1 MVELEFAKKSEES
14 AQVRRPQPSYYT
26 QALQQKIRHLY
37 GVCKEKDD
45 EIARLN
51 GGVVKETRS
60 PYEDIRY
67 PASGINGDD
76 KKLEEIKVENGVTN
90 GETNGAVEGSI
101 KEEEVSETP
110 ERALSPSNVS
120 VKMEGTDTGTF
131 VEQPEVPS
139 HEDVVSEASFLTP
152 CIEEEMQNYILS
164 LVDKISGYNSTAAQ
178 IISSTD
184 TKMVRSKLEQI
195 DSAGV
200 DKELIELRS
209 CVESKLESLA
219 ASTALIQNCADAAA
233 LQSVVEA
240 RDENLLAVSQ
250 AVEKYMGQI
259 EGTDLQNK
267 YEVISEIV
275 ASFQRSSDKTD
286 SDQSLTIGQY
296 LKIKTGAYDRFR
308 FH

>member
-76 KKLEEIKVENGVTN
+76 KKLEEVKVDNGGTN

-110 ERALSPSNVS
+110 ERALSPSNVC
-120 VKMEGTDTGTF
+120 VKMEGTDTAI

-139 HEDVVSEASFLTP
+139 YEDVVSEASFLTP
-152 CIEEEMQNYILS
+152 SIEEEIQNYILS

-219 ASTALIQNCADAAA
+219 ASTALIQDCANPAA

-250 AVEKYMGQI
+250 AVEKYVGQI